1 MGKGV
6 VDESSDL
13 FLGTAALS
21 DKDYLHDYIKAADLI
36 INIGHDVVEKPPFY
50 GAWWNEVIHVNYK
63 SAKVD
68 QIYFPQIEVIGHIML
83 SLDRLVN

>member
-1 MGKGV
+1 M
-6 VDESSDL
+6 SL
-13 FLGTAALS
+13 RNLL
-21 DKDYLHDYIKAADLI
+21 
-36 INIGHDVVEKPPFY
+36 FY

>member
-1 MGKGV
+1 M

-36 INIGHDVVEKPPFY
+36 INIGHDVVEKPPFFMEH
-50 GAWWNEVIHVNYK
+50 GGTEVIHVNYK

-83 SLDRLVN
+83 CLIGSVN